1 MSVNED
7 AITERQLSYIKSLI
21 EKNDVSSLSI
31 EQQLFLSVEDNLNL
45 LSKKQASAAIK
56 ALLACNMK
64 PVQPARP
71 AVQAAKSVSEP
82 ANEVSEVSTDDGTV
96 ENQEVPEGYFYIVD
110 PKDNTE
116 KFYRVTKGRPDTRW
130 AGISF
135 LAVQASDYFYSIKD
149 RSYQQRIFAEILKDP
164 VTAMNEYGMR
174 LGRCGV
180 CNRTLTD
187 RDSRLRG
194 IGPIC
199 AERLYGQANDE
210 EVDMLSQLGLL
221 DK

>member
-1 MSVNED
+1 
-7 AITERQLSYIKSLI
+7 
-21 EKNDVSSLSI
+21 
-31 EQQLFLSVEDNLNL
+31 
-45 LSKKQASAAIK
+45 
-56 ALLACNMK
+56 
-64 PVQPARP
+64 
-71 AVQAAKSVSEP
+71 
-82 ANEVSEVSTDDGTV
+82 
-96 ENQEVPEGYFYIVD
+96 VPEGYFYIVD

-130 AGISF
+130 AGFTF
-135 LAVQASDYFYSIKD
+135 LSVQASDYFYAIKEKPYRD
-149 RSYQQRIFAEILKDP
+149 RIFAEILKDP

-210 EVDMLSQLGLL
+210 EVDILSQLGLL

>member
-1 MSVNED
+1 MSANEES
-7 AITERQLSYIKSLI
+7 ITERQLSYIKSLI
-21 EKNDVSSLSI
+21 EKRDVSPLST
-31 EQQLFLSVEDNLNL
+31 EQKLFLSVEDNLLL

-56 ALLACNMK
+56 ALLGCNMK
-64 PVQPARP
+64 PVQPAQP
-71 AVQAAKSVSEP
+71 AQPVSEP
-82 ANEVSEVSTDDGTV
+82 AQASEPEISTDDGTV

-130 AGISF
+130 AGYTF
-135 LAVQASDYFYSIKD
+135 LSVQASDYFYAIKEKPYRD
-149 RSYQQRIFAEILKDP
+149 RIFAEILKDP

-210 EVDMLSQLGLL
+210 EVDILSQLGLL